1 MVHDWCK
8 VDYKRHTSKKDLLQ
22 VTHEHDIGYDLTA
35 SLAVEADDGL
45 VLAPLALQLKTKT
58 RLLSTCQNPP
68 KKTANHLN
76 QLLPIMQEVDQMELG
91 RKPVHI
97 IDREGDSL
105 GHFRAW
111 DKAGHLFVVRGDDRR
126 VTCDGQSVLLS
137 EIKNKLDKEVLF
149 KNGGEALYH
158 GKKVRREIA
167 EVPVVLDGAHKTRV
181 NGKQREINGG
191 PLSLRAVF
199 VRILDEDDHIL
210 AEWILLTMF
219 QQARQKRQR

>member
-1 MVHDWCK
+1 MAPATRAAYGIKTGVDSTKASSQAQALWRFLKNDSVKPSTLVEPLQHAVREGCAKSASKHVLVVHDWCK

-137 EIKNKLDKEVLF
+137 EIKNKLDKEV
-149 KNGGEALYH
+149 
-158 GKKVRREIA
+158 
-167 EVPVVLDGAHKTRV
+167 
-181 NGKQREINGG
+181 
-191 PLSLRAVF
+191 SLQER
-199 VRILDEDDHIL
+199 
-210 AEWILLTMF
+210 W
-219 QQARQKRQR
+219 